1 MGYQEREYQK
11 RMSLAQERN
20 NLIMLIAVNVV
31 LFVILIF
38 IRAVY
43 ALQNPDAVLASARY
57 DANVVSWFSIP
68 AHIDQWL
75 QKPWTLLTYMFVHT
89 DVWHI
94 LGNMLWLWVFGFIL
108 HDLTGNRKIIPIYL
122 YGGLLGAVAY
132 MAAYNFLPGLLPHLT
147 TSQMLGASGGV
158 MAVAAAV
165 TTLAPGYRLFPLLNG
180 GIPVW
185 LVTALYLLIDLA
197 FLPSENS
204 GGHIAHLAGAL
215 AGFLFV
221 VAHQRGYDA
230 GAWMNR
236 FFDWCINLFN
246 PEKTSRK
253 HDIKKELFYKS
264 TASPYKKTP
273 NITEQRVDEILD
285 KINQK
290 GFHSLSEEE
299 KELLK
304 RASDDKL

>member
-11 RMSLAQERN
+11 RLSLAQERN

-43 ALQNPDAVLASARY
+43 ALQNPDSAIASAKF
-57 DANVVSWFSIP
+57 DENVVTWFSLP
-68 AHIDQWL
+68 ADLGQWL
-75 QKPWTLLTYMFVHT
+75 QKPWTLITYMFVHV

-94 LGNMLWLWVFGFIL
+94 LGNMLWLWVFGYIL
-108 HDLTGNRKIIPIYL
+108 HDLTGNRKIVPIYL

-132 MAAYNFLPGLLPHLT
+132 MAAYNLLPGLVPNLT
-147 TSQMLGASGGV
+147 SAQMIGASGGV

-165 TTLAPGYRLFPLLNG
+165 TTLAPGYRLFPMLNG

-185 LVTALYLLIDLA
+185 IVTSVYLIIDLA
-197 FLPSENS
+197 FLPKENS

-230 GAWMNR
+230 GGWMNR
-236 FFDWCINLFN
+236 FFDWATNLFN
-246 PEKTSRK
+246 PEKRSK
-253 HDIKKELFYKS
+253 KSDFKKELFYKS
-264 TASPYKKTP
+264 NTTPYKKTP

-290 GFHSLSEEE
+290 GFNALSDEE

-304 RASDDKL
+304 RASGKQ